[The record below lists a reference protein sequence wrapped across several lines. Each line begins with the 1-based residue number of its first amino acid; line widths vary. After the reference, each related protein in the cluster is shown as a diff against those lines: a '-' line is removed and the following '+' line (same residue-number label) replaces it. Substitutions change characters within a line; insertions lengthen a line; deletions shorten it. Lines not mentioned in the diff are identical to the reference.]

1 MFEHFNVELMG
12 IISKNFEHNAHR
24 TEVFMNDL
32 DILQNFG
39 AAV

>member
-1 MFEHFNVELMG
+1 MFEYFNAELMG
-12 IISKNFEHNAHR
+12 IISKNFEHNAHQ

>member
-1 MFEHFNVELMG
+1 MFEHFNVELMD
-12 IISKNFEHNAHR
+12 IISKNSEHNAYQ
-24 TEVFMNDL
+24 TEVLMNDL